1 MSFSTLIF
9 CPFSAFLKC
18 DRENEE
24 HVYADL
30 LDVCS
35 SNDQSS
41 GRLWNILDFFIF
53 VFNPS
58 IFSFLRRR
66 SQTDGVLRHLEY
78 QTHMPLVSRVFCLL
92 CGFVTPKRNTQQS
105 SGTRRISIG
114 VAGGGGGRGDKGY
127 RIHMTCYTLGSR
139 WMHDSLRANLLAGYR
154 EKFLFLCP
162 SLLHRSLSSYL
173 FTRFDLHS
181 KWRSSTFFQFSNYCW
196 RLLAGNSVEMR
207 ELKQSEEK
215 PILLVSNPYVTDSS
229 LSSSKPL
236 PFRPDQNNDHNV
248 VGQGDVSLV
257 LENPGG
263 QESQSES
270 FLRVK
275 DDFVHQQE
283 SSEET
288 EVESDRHQHQH
299 RYEDAVDGESFVIDF
314 PSGGGFSL

>member
-114 VAGGGGGRGDKGY
+114 VAGGGGGLGAIKDIGYIWRAIHWVQDGCMIVCEQTLLRDIVRNSFSSAPLCFTAHSLVISLLASISTRNGDLRSSSNSQTIVDGFSQVIQLRWGNWNSQKRNPY
-127 RIHMTCYTLGSR
+127 YLFQIHM
-139 WMHDSLRANLLAGYR
+139 
-154 EKFLFLCP
+154 
-162 SLLHRSLSSYL
+162 
-173 FTRFDLHS
+173 
-181 KWRSSTFFQFSNYCW
+181 
-196 RLLAGNSVEMR
+196 
-207 ELKQSEEK
+207 
-215 PILLVSNPYVTDSS
+215 
-229 LSSSKPL
+229 
-236 PFRPDQNNDHNV
+236 
-248 VGQGDVSLV
+248 
-257 LENPGG
+257 
-263 QESQSES
+263 
-270 FLRVK
+270 
-275 DDFVHQQE
+275 
-283 SSEET
+283 
-288 EVESDRHQHQH
+288 
-299 RYEDAVDGESFVIDF
+299 
-314 PSGGGFSL
+314 